1 MATRDRAL
9 PVVRSQASVRTH
21 VPRRPGGGPDGNER
35 LTTATGAT
43 LIVLLAVIGVTI
55 LRIHGLL
62 SVHMF
67 VGMLVIPPILLKM
80 SSTGYRFIRYYT
92 GNPDYRRKGPPPT
105 LLRLL
110 APILVISTVVVLAS
124 GVALLLAGPSSR
136 GTLLPIHKV
145 SFIVWIAVT
154 ALHVLGHLPAMP
166 KVLRADYRPE
176 QFSGDITGR
185 AGRVLAISSAVV
197 GGAVLAVLVIPDF
210 GPWLHAS
217 GVFDH
222 NHH

>member
-1 MATRDRAL
+1 M
-9 PVVRSQASVRTH
+9 
-21 VPRRPGGGPDGNER
+21 
-35 LTTATGAT
+35 

-67 VGMLVIPPILLKM
+67 VGMLVIPLILLKM

-92 GNPDYRRKGPPPT
+92 GSPRYRRKGPPPT
-105 LLRLL
+105 FLRLL
-110 APILVISTVVVLAS
+110 APIVVVSTVVVLAS

-136 GTLLPIHKV
+136 GTLLPIHKA

-154 ALHVLGHLPAMP
+154 ALHVLRHLPAMP
-166 KVLRADYRPE
+166 KVLPADYRRSA
-176 QFSGDITGR
+176 QFNSDISGR
-185 AGRVLAISSAVV
+185 AGRALALSSAVV
-197 GGAVLAVLVIPDF
+197 GGAVLAVLVTPDF

-217 GVFDH
+217 GVFG
-222 NHH
+222 HHD